1 MTNGFQ
7 AYGYPWS
14 HLEAFAQAFPLPGS
28 LSSAPSSPPTPAS
41 ATALVFEP
49 SGAVV
54 LVLNP
59 PASIPFSLLVNI
71 AS

>member
-1 MTNGFQ
+1 MTNSFQ
-7 AYGYPWS
+7 ASGYPWS
-14 HLEAFAQAFPLPGS
+14 HLEAFAQAFPLPGP

-49 SGAVV
+49 SDAV

-59 PASIPFSLLVNI
+59 PTSVPFSLLVNI